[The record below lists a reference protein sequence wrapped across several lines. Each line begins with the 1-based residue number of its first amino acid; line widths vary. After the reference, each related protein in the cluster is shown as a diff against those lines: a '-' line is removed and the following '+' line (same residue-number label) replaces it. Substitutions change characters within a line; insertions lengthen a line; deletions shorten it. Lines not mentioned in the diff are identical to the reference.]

1 MIVTIKSRNFSTCL
15 QISQNKNGS
24 NNNSSAK
31 IPEQHLD
38 ASKQEFL
45 DSHLSDLKK
54 NDAFVTVINVSSASS
69 ADAPSSVPPPLPP
82 PTTATNSNYKSSD
95 DNQSSGNQNSGG
107 QKKIALSNSE
117 KSASL
122 PLASSKRASKKPA
135 ILPTGSKIQ
144 PSNFKFCSN
153 LWLKIETK

>member
-1 MIVTIKSRNFSTCL
+1 MIVANCNQKSQFL
-15 QISQNKNGS
+15 YMPVSQNKNGS
-24 NNNSSAK
+24 NTNSSAK

-54 NDAFVTVINVSSASS
+54 NDAFVTVINVSSAS
-69 ADAPSSVPPPLPP
+69 ADAPSTPPLP

-95 DNQSSGNQNSGG
+95 DNSSGNQNSGAVSG
-107 QKKIALSNSE
+107 QKKMIALSNSE

-122 PLASSKRASKKPA
+122 PLASSKRANKKPA
-135 ILPTGSKIQ
+135 ILPTGSKI
-144 PSNFKFCSN
+144 
-153 LWLKIETK
+153 